1 MGVTKKEL
9 YRLIDALPDGEVEVA
24 RRFLEFLIAQDSA
37 VYTLISAP
45 FDDEPTSK
53 EEDLEAENAWNEYS
67 KGKSISSDDA
77 AKEIFGE

>member
-1 MGVTKKEL
+1 MGITKKEL
-9 YRLIDALPDGEVEVA
+9 YRLIDALPEGEVEA
-24 RRFLEFLIAQDSA
+24 AGRFLEFLIAQDPT

-45 FDDEPTSK
+45 FDDEPISE
-53 EEDLEAENAWNEYS
+53 EEDLEAKNAWNEHL